1 MVRTII
7 LAGCY
12 LLALVTSGFCLSYG
26 GEPIGIESRSLD
38 GIYQDALKEKGTLRI
53 SWGGDGKPAVFCL
66 LANPIL
72 TFFSCFQAKSNGD
85 GIIAAFT
92 KRSPDVNR

>member
-12 LLALVTSGFCLSYG
+12 FLAQVTSGFCLSYG

-38 GIYQDALKEKGTLRI
+38 GIYQAALKEKGTLRI
-53 SWGGDGKPAVFCL
+53 SWGGDGKPVVFWL
-66 LANPIL
+66 LANTVLI
-72 TFFSCFQAKSNGD
+72 FFSDSKQNQMA
-85 GIIAAFT
+85 T
-92 KRSPDVNR
+92 EL